1 MPNTVENKLKT
12 TFEIHTYM
20 ILEELRI
27 NTMYVHTIYTYKNL
41 RKRKRDRQIG
51 QKPKIQS

>member
-20 ILEELRI
+20 IFGRIKNKYNVCAYYIHIQEPEEEKAR
-27 NTMYVHTIYTYKNL
+27 
-41 RKRKRDRQIG
+41 
-51 QKPKIQS
+51 